1 MIEVKNLRELEI
13 ILNSELSKLNYSYY
27 RVSMILDKYNLDYST
42 INSTEYE
49 IYFNNYILRLSL
61 NVFKD
66 YYKVIIL
73 ENNEEIKIFKIY
85 LNDFTE
91 IIEFIECFKFYKYQ
105 LKTLENILNNIFFN
119 NRFKNRDTKM
129 IIENEKV
136 KIFIDNNVLIFK
148 KGYYNYLYLL
158 KILNRGEVIQ

>member
-1 MIEVKNLRELEI
+1 MNEVKNLRELEI
-13 ILNSELSKLNYSYY
+13 ILNSELSKINYSYN
-27 RVSMILDKYNLDYST
+27 RISMILDKYNLKYDK
-42 INSTEYE
+42 INYTEHE
-49 IYFNNYILRLSL
+49 IYFNKYIVRLSL

-66 YYKVIIL
+66 YYKVIVL

-91 IIEFIECFKFYKYQ
+91 IIEFVECFKFYKYQ

>member
-1 MIEVKNLRELEI
+1 M
-13 ILNSELSKLNYSYY
+13 
-27 RVSMILDKYNLDYST
+27 
-42 INSTEYE
+42 
-49 IYFNNYILRLSL
+49 
-61 NVFKD
+61 
-66 YYKVIIL
+66 
-73 ENNEEIKIFKIY
+73 
-85 LNDFTE
+85 NDFTE

-158 KILNRGEVIQ
+158 KILNREEVIQW

>member
-1 MIEVKNLRELEI
+1 MKNIKNLKELEL
-13 ILNSELSKLNYSYY
+13 ILECELSKLNYSYY
-27 RVSMILDKYNLDYST
+27 RVSMILDKYNLNYST
-42 INSTEYE
+42 INNTKYE

-73 ENNEEIKIFKIY
+73 ENNEKIKSFK
-85 LNDFTE
+85 
-91 IIEFIECFKFYKYQ
+91 FIECFKFYKYQ
-105 LKTLENILNNIFFN
+105 LKTLEDILNTTFFN

>member
-1 MIEVKNLRELEI
+1 MIEVKNLRELEL

-73 ENNEEIKIFKIY
+73 ENNEEIKTFKIY

-91 IIEFIECFKFYKYQ
+91 IIKFVECFKFYKYQ
-105 LKTLENILNNIFFN
+105 LKTLENVLNTTFFD
-119 NRFKNRDTKM
+119 NRFRNRNTEI
-129 IIENEKV
+129 IIEDEKV

-148 KGYYNYLYLL
+148 KSYYNYLCLS
-158 KILNRGEVIQ
+158 KILNREEVIQ

>member
-1 MIEVKNLRELEI
+1 MLEIKNLRELEI

-27 RVSMILDKYNLDYST
+27 RISLILDKYNLKYST

-73 ENNEEIKIFKIY
+73 ENDEEIKTFKIY

-91 IIEFIECFKFYKYQ
+91 IIKFVECFKFYKYQ
-105 LKTLENILNNIFFN
+105 LKTLENVLNTTFFD
-119 NRFKNRDTKM
+119 NRFRNRNTEI
-129 IIENEKV
+129 IIENEEV
-136 KIFIDNNVLIFK
+136 KIFIDNKILIFK
-148 KGYYNYLYLL
+148 IGYQKYLYLS
-158 KILNRGEVIQ
+158 KIFNKNGEK

>member
-1 MIEVKNLRELEI
+1 MKKIENLKELEL
-13 ILNSELSKLNYSYY
+13 ILECELSKLNYSYY
-27 RVSMILDKYNLDYST
+27 RVIMILDKYNLNYST
-42 INSTEYE
+42 INNTEYE

-73 ENNEEIKIFKIY
+73 ENNEEIKTFKIY

-91 IIEFIECFKFYKYQ
+91 IIKFIECFKFYKYQ
-105 LKTLENILNNIFFN
+105 LKTLEDILNTIFFN

-148 KGYYNYLYLL
+148 KGYYNYLCLS
-158 KILNRGEVIQ
+158 KILNREEVIK